1 MNMTPLFT
9 DYLAQN
15 DINGYLTALHKEA
28 ENGDAGSLRILL
40 YLSVMVSEVED
51 AMDYV
56 DKLMNIEDD
65 YVFAVWPYL
74 SAAIN
79 ELNEELGTC
88 DNDEKY
94 KYALGAKFKTALNT
108 GDMEFE
114 KEHPDFK
121 SPFRL
126 FGDKIIILQRAYL
139 NHVGKQT
146 YPVIDDSVATKPCA
160 PKEKIDYWYS
170 LYRRSDCSANQETIY
185 NDAKPY
191 AEQGDPDAMLVVGYL
206 LAHGIETK
214 YDSPRVIILRA
225 NPDFAL
231 PFLRRAADAGRPLA
245 CSETAFILY
254 DQAKEHPEYRELADQ
269 YLEKGASLKDK
280 NSLLKLFNYYKD
292 KDDAKAFAYLVP
304 LAEVYGTHEYDLE
317 LAYWYEKGRGCT
329 RDEKKAFELVEYV
342 WKNSSASPYDSS
354 QEDSVSMLCRYLRNG
369 IGCEKDPK
377 RAEDIYRW
385 YQDDEDRM
393 MEMLTR

>member
-1 MNMTPLFT
+1 MTPVFK
-9 DYLAQN
+9 DYLTQN
-15 DINGYLTALHKEA
+15 DINGYLTALYQEA
-28 ENGDAGSLRILL
+28 DKGDAGSLRILL
-40 YLSVMVSEVED
+40 YFSVMVSEVED

-56 DKLMNIEDD
+56 DKLMTIDDD

-88 DNDEKY
+88 DDDEKY
-94 KYALGAKFKTALNT
+94 KYTLGAKFKTALNT
-108 GDMEFE
+108 GDMEYE
-114 KEHPDFK
+114 KEHLGFE

-139 NHVGKQT
+139 HHVGQQI
-146 YPVIDDSVATKPCA
+146 YPMIDDSVETKPCA

-231 PFLRRAADAGRPLA
+231 PFLRRAADAGLPGA
-245 CSETAFILY
+245 CWETAAALFRKKETESEALGWLY
-254 DQAKEHPEYRELADQ
+254 V
-269 YLEKGASLKDK
+269 EKGAEMDDKDC
-280 NSLLKLFNYYKD
+280 LRCLFGRYEG
-292 KDDAKAFAYLVP
+292 KDDAKAFGYLVR
-304 LAEVYGTHEYDLE
+304 LADQNNTHEYKLT
-317 LAYWYEKGRGCT
+317 LAYWYETGRGCEK
-329 RDEKKAFELVEYV
+329 DEKKAFELAEYV

-354 QEDSVSMLCRYLRNG
+354 QEDSVGMLCRYLREG
-369 IGCEKDPK
+369 IGCTPDLK
-377 RAEDIYRW
+377 RAEKIARW

-393 MEMLTR
+393 LEMLTR

>member
-1 MNMTPLFT
+1 MTPLFT

-15 DINGYLTALHKEA
+15 DINGYLTALHREA
-28 ENGDAGSLRILL
+28 DSGDAPSLRILL

-56 DKLMNIEDD
+56 DKLMTMDDD
-65 YVFAVWPYL
+65 YVFAVWPYM
-74 SAAIN
+74 SAAVN

-88 DNDEKY
+88 DDDEKY
-94 KYALGAKFKTALNT
+94 KYALGAKFKTALNI
-108 GDMEFE
+108 GDMEYE
-114 KEHPDFK
+114 KEHSGFE
-121 SPFRL
+121 SPFRI
-126 FGDKIIILQRAYL
+126 FGDKMIILQRAYL
-139 NHVGKQT
+139 HHVGQQT

-170 LYRRSDCSANQETIY
+170 LYRRSDCSASQETIY

-214 YDSPRVIILRA
+214 YDSPRVTILRA

-231 PFLRRAADAGRPLA
+231 PFLRRAADAGVPRA
-245 CSETAFILY
+245 CWETASVLFN
-254 DQAKEHPEYRELADQ
+254 KEDAEKKALGWQ
-269 YLEKGASLKDK
+269 YVEKGAEMEDKDC
-280 NSLLKLFNYYKD
+280 LRCLFGYYEGT
-292 KDDAKAFAYLVP
+292 DDAKAFGYLARLADQNNTHGYKLT
-304 LAEVYGTHEYDLE
+304 LAE
-317 LAYWYEKGRGCT
+317 WYETGRGCEK
-329 RDEKKAFELVEYV
+329 DDKKAFELVEYV

-354 QEDSVSMLCRYLRNG
+354 QEDSVSMLCRYLREG

-385 YQDDEDRM
+385 HQDAEDRM
-393 MEMLTR
+393 WEMLTR

>member
-1 MNMTPLFT
+1 MTPLFT

-15 DINGYLTALHKEA
+15 DINGYLTALHREA
-28 ENGDAGSLRILL
+28 DSGDAPSLRILL

-56 DKLMNIEDD
+56 DKLMTIDDD

-88 DNDEKY
+88 EDDEKY

-108 GDMEFE
+108 GDMEYE
-114 KEHPDFK
+114 KEHPGFE

-126 FGDKIIILQRAYL
+126 FGDKIITLQRAYL
-139 NHVGKQT
+139 HHVGQQT

-170 LYRRSDCSANQETIY
+170 LYRRSDCSANQESIY
-185 NDAKPY
+185 QDAKPY

-206 LAHGIETK
+206 LAYGIETK
-214 YDSPRVIILRA
+214 YSNPNVVILRA
-225 NPDFAL
+225 NNDFAL
-231 PFLRRAADAGRPLA
+231 PFLRRAADAGLPEA
-245 CSETAFILY
+245 CWETAAALFRK
-254 DQAKEHPEYRELADQ
+254 KETESEALGWQ
-269 YLEKGASLKDK
+269 YVEKGAEMDNKDC
-280 NSLLKLFNYYKD
+280 LRCLFGRYEG
-292 KDDAKAFAYLVP
+292 KDDTKAFGYLVR
-304 LAEVYGTHEYDLE
+304 LAAQNNTHEYKLT
-317 LAYWYEKGRGCT
+317 LAEWYEKGRGCEK
-329 RDEKKAFELVEYV
+329 DEKKAFELVEYV

-354 QEDSVSMLCRYLRNG
+354 QEDSVSMLCRYLREG
-369 IGCEKDPK
+369 IGCTPDPK

-385 YQDDEDRM
+385 HQDAEDRM
-393 MEMLTR
+393 WEMLTR

>member
-1 MNMTPLFT
+1 MTPLFT

-15 DINGYLTALHKEA
+15 DINGYLTALHREA
-28 ENGDAGSLRILL
+28 DSGDAPSLRILL

-56 DKLMNIEDD
+56 DKLMTMDDD
-65 YVFAVWPYL
+65 YVFAVWPYM

-88 DNDEKY
+88 DDDEKY
-94 KYALGAKFKTALNT
+94 KYALGAKFKTALNI
-108 GDMEFE
+108 GDMEYE
-114 KEHPDFK
+114 KEHSGFE
-121 SPFRL
+121 SPFRI
-126 FGDKIIILQRAYL
+126 FGDKMIILQRAYL
-139 NHVGKQT
+139 HHVGQQT

-170 LYRRSDCSANQETIY
+170 LYRRSDCSANQESIY
-185 NDAKPY
+185 QDAKPY
-191 AEQGDPDAMLVVGYL
+191 AEQGDPDAMLVIGYL

-214 YDSPRVIILRA
+214 YDSPRVTILRA

-231 PFLRRAADAGRPLA
+231 PFLRRAADAGIPRA
-245 CSETAFILY
+245 CWETASVLFN
-254 DQAKEHPEYRELADQ
+254 KEDAEKKALGWQ
-269 YLEKGASLKDK
+269 YVEKGAEMDNKDC
-280 NSLLKLFNYYKD
+280 LRCLFGRYEGT
-292 KDDAKAFAYLVP
+292 DDAKAFGYLARLAAQNNTHEHKLT
-304 LAEVYGTHEYDLE
+304 LAE
-317 LAYWYEKGRGCT
+317 WYEKGRGGVK
-329 RDEKKAFELVEYV
+329 DEKKAFELVEYV

-354 QEDSVSMLCRYLRNG
+354 QEDSVSMLCRYLREG

-385 YQDDEDRM
+385 HQDAEDRM
-393 MEMLTR
+393 WEMLTR

>member
-1 MNMTPLFT
+1 MTPLFT

-15 DINGYLTALHKEA
+15 DINGYLTALHREA
-28 ENGDAGSLRILL
+28 DSGDAPSLRILL

-56 DKLMNIEDD
+56 DKLMTMDDD
-65 YVFAVWPYL
+65 YVFAVWPYM

-79 ELNEELGTC
+79 ELNEELCTC
-88 DNDEKY
+88 DDDEKY
-94 KYALGAKFKTALNT
+94 KYALGAKFKTALNI
-108 GDMEFE
+108 GDMEYE
-114 KEHPDFK
+114 KEHPGFE
-121 SPFRL
+121 SPFRI
-126 FGDKIIILQRAYL
+126 FGDKMIILQRAYL
-139 NHVGKQT
+139 HHVGQQT

-191 AEQGDPDAMLVVGYL
+191 AEQGDPDAMLVIGYL

-214 YDSPRVIILRA
+214 YDSPRVTILRA

-231 PFLRRAADAGRPLA
+231 PFLRRAADAGVPRA
-245 CSETAFILY
+245 CWETASVLFN
-254 DQAKEHPEYRELADQ
+254 KEDAEKKALGWQ
-269 YLEKGASLKDK
+269 YVEKGAEMDNKDC
-280 NSLLKLFNYYKD
+280 LRCLFGRYEG
-292 KDDAKAFAYLVP
+292 KDDAKAFGYLAR
-304 LAEVYGTHEYDLE
+304 LAAQKHTHEYKLT
-317 LAYWYEKGRGCT
+317 LAEWYEKGRGCEK
-329 RDEKKAFELVEYV
+329 DEKKAFELVEYV

-354 QEDSVSMLCRYLRNG
+354 QEDSVSMLCRYLREG
-369 IGCEKDPK
+369 IGCTPDPK

-385 YQDDEDRM
+385 NQDAEDRM
-393 MEMLTR
+393 WEMLTR